1 MFSLTCPTVLFSI
14 WVATCFSL
22 ATTALARDF
31 SNREPGDCDHS
42 KAGYHLEII
51 FSVLEDILTIDSSKH
66 DMIDARTAF
75 CPFLSWHVPI
85 LSC

>member
-1 MFSLTCPTVLFSI
+1 MQVITHQTIRINGTERLNSY
-14 WVATCFSL
+14 A
-22 ATTALARDF
+22 ALIIALCK
-31 SNREPGDCDHS
+31 SP

-51 FSVLEDILTIDSSKH
+51 FSVLEDILTIDTSKH

-75 CPFLSWHVPI
+75 CPFPSWHVPI